1 VANFNGEPVAK
12 LADMDLRH
20 EKVKFPE
27 LLGKIAGSTY
37 Q

>member
-1 VANFNGEPVAK
+1 VANFNEEFVAQ

-20 EKVKFPE
+20 GKVKFAE

-37 Q
+37 E